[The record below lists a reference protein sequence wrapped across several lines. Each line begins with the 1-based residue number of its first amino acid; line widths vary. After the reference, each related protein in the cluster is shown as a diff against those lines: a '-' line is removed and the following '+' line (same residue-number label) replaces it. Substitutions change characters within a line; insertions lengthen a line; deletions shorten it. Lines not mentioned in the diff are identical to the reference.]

1 MNKVNIL
8 LVDDRPE
15 GLISLEA
22 VLNDSQY
29 NLIKAN
35 SGQEALAQVLK
46 NDFAVILM
54 DVQMPEMDGIET
66 TTIIKQREKSKNI
79 PVIFMTANNVSEQNI
94 IKGYSVGAVDY
105 VLKPFDEHILK
116 SKVAVFVELHKK
128 NQLIQEQTRAIHE
141 IERRERMRILHD
153 LENEGRRRYQNL
165 ADAVPQILFR
175 ANALQQI
182 EYFNQ
187 FWVKYTGLN
196 HADSKID
203 LWKQAFQ
210 QNDLQVF
217 LQEWDMAI
225 SSQQGFELECRIKQA
240 NDEYRWHLLRI
251 IPEFDAEIN
260 LTSWLGVASDIH
272 DQKLVQEELILAKKL
287 AEVAN
292 ETKSNFLANMSH
304 EIRTPLGVILGF
316 SELLIDTKIAPEE
329 KIKLVSSIKRNGEHL
344 SRIIDEILDLS
355 KVESGKMD
363 MEQTDIQL
371 LEFLDS
377 LRCFFSVPAK
387 NKNLR
392 LEFEIL
398 KTIPSTIV
406 SCSTRLH
413 QILVNLIGNA
423 IKFSDKGAVSVIT
436 STEKYKDQEHLIFQ
450 VQDSGP
456 GLTEE
461 QIKKLFQPF
470 SQVDASMTRKH
481 GGTGLGLALSQK
493 LARAMD
499 GEISVKPSAAGEGCN
514 FIVRIP
520 VTVKESAHYVSHF
533 KAQVC
538 QHSAAKVKEEKNAL
552 ENMKILLVE
561 DSLDNQDLF
570 SVFLSMAGAQV
581 DIANN
586 GEEGVKKALNGN
598 FDVILMDIQMPILN
612 GYDAIKKLRDYGY
625 AKPIVA
631 LTAHGMV
638 DDKNRCLEVGSNDH
652 VTKPVDRKTLIDTVQ
667 NFQNLG
673 I

>member
-1 MNKVNIL
+1 
-8 LVDDRPE
+8 
-15 GLISLEA
+15 
-22 VLNDSQY
+22 
-29 NLIKAN
+29 
-35 SGQEALAQVLK
+35 
-46 NDFAVILM
+46 
-54 DVQMPEMDGIET
+54 
-66 TTIIKQREKSKNI
+66 
-79 PVIFMTANNVSEQNI
+79 
-94 IKGYSVGAVDY
+94 
-105 VLKPFDEHILK
+105 
-116 SKVAVFVELHKK
+116 
-128 NQLIQEQTRAIHE
+128 
-141 IERRERMRILHD
+141 
-153 LENEGRRRYQNL
+153 
-165 ADAVPQILFR
+165 
-175 ANALQQI
+175 
-182 EYFNQ
+182 
-187 FWVKYTGLN
+187 
-196 HADSKID
+196 
-203 LWKQAFQ
+203 
-210 QNDLQVF
+210 
-217 LQEWDMAI
+217 
-225 SSQQGFELECRIKQA
+225 
-240 NDEYRWHLLRI
+240 
-251 IPEFDAEIN
+251 
-260 LTSWLGVASDIH
+260 
-272 DQKLVQEELILAKKL
+272 
-287 AEVAN
+287 
-292 ETKSNFLANMSH
+292 
-304 EIRTPLGVILGF
+304 
-316 SELLIDTKIAPEE
+316 
-329 KIKLVSSIKRNGEHL
+329 
-344 SRIIDEILDLS
+344 
-355 KVESGKMD
+355 
-363 MEQTDIQL
+363 
-371 LEFLDS
+371 
-377 LRCFFSVPAK
+377 
-387 NKNLR
+387 
-392 LEFEIL
+392 
-398 KTIPSTIV
+398 
-406 SCSTRLH
+406 
-413 QILVNLIGNA
+413 VNLIGNA

>member
-196 HADSKID
+196 HVDSKID

-387 NKNLR
+387 NKNLQ

-398 KTIPSTIV
+398 K
-406 SCSTRLH
+406 LFH
-413 QILVNLIGNA
+413 Q
-423 IKFSDKGAVSVIT
+423 
-436 STEKYKDQEHLIFQ
+436 Q
-450 VQDSGP
+450 
-456 GLTEE
+456 
-461 QIKKLFQPF
+461 LF
-470 SQVDASMTRKH
+470 
-481 GGTGLGLALSQK
+481 
-493 LARAMD
+493 LAR
-499 GEISVKPSAAGEGCN
+499 
-514 FIVRIP
+514 
-520 VTVKESAHYVSHF
+520 
-533 KAQVC
+533 Q
-538 QHSAAKVKEEKNAL
+538 
-552 ENMKILLVE
+552 
-561 DSLDNQDLF
+561 
-570 SVFLSMAGAQV
+570 
-581 DIANN
+581 
-586 GEEGVKKALNGN
+586 
-598 FDVILMDIQMPILN
+598 
-612 GYDAIKKLRDYGY
+612 GYIR
-625 AKPIVA
+625 
-631 LTAHGMV
+631 
-638 DDKNRCLEVGSNDH
+638 
-652 VTKPVDRKTLIDTVQ
+652 
-667 NFQNLG
+667 F
-673 I
+673 